1 MLSQLAEVRKI
12 HSLGDNPMQRVTH
25 VASASTPFQAVIA
38 VLILISITLPGVTRV
53 AGRAKQDPPANAENV
68 KVIPDGTEFTV
79 ITTEE
84 ISSKTASEG
93 DPLMFKVLEDVKV
106 DGQVVIAK
114 DTLVK
119 GVVANAK
126 KAGMMGRGGSLGIR
140 VESTTTIDNQ
150 RLKLRSSKGKEGDDK
165 TGTTVALVV
174 LFGPLGFLKHGKN
187 ASIKPGTQ
195 IKVYTDEEKKVAIKP

>member
-1 MLSQLAEVRKI
+1 MRKAIPAAISRSVQIGVVVLAVV
-12 HSLGDNPMQRVTH
+12 SL
-25 VASASTPFQAVIA
+25 
-38 VLILISITLPGVTRV
+38 TLPSVTLLA
-53 AGRAKQDPPANAENV
+53 AGRQQDPPSHPENV
-68 KVIPDGTEFTV
+68 KVLPDGTEFTV
-79 ITTEE
+79 VTTEE

-93 DPLMFKVLEDVKV
+93 DPLTFKVEEDVKI

-126 KAGMMGRGGSLGIR
+126 KAGMMGRGGNLGIR
-140 VESTTTIDNQ
+140 VESTTTVDNQ
-150 RLKLRSSKGKEGDDK
+150 KLKLRSSKGKEGDDK

-187 ASIKPGTQ
+187 AKIKPGTQ
-195 IKVYTDEEKKVAIKP
+195 IKVYTDEEKKVAVKQ

>member
-1 MLSQLAEVRKI
+1 MLLVLVSI
-12 HSLGDNPMQRVTH
+12 VTPGITTL
-25 VASASTPFQAVIA
+25 SAATKV
-38 VLILISITLPGVTRV
+38 
-53 AGRAKQDPPANAENV
+53 QDGHPKPENV

-79 ITTEE
+79 ATTEE
-84 ISSKTASEG
+84 ISSKTATEG
-93 DPLMFKVLEDVKV
+93 DPLNFKVVDDVKI

-140 VESTTTIDNQ
+140 VETTTTVDNQ
-150 RLKLRSSKGKEGDDK
+150 KLKLRSSKAKEGDDK

-187 ASIKPGTQ
+187 ATIKPGTQ
-195 IKVYTDEEKKVAIKP
+195 IKVYSDEEKKVEIKN

>member
-1 MLSQLAEVRKI
+1 
-12 HSLGDNPMQRVTH
+12 MQRISPRAT
-25 VASASTPFQAVIA
+25 SRLFQSVVV
-38 VLILISITLPGVTRV
+38 VLTLISITLPGATLT
-53 AGRAKQDPPANAENV
+53 AGTKRQDPPPKAENV

-79 ITTEE
+79 VTTEE

-93 DPLMFKVLEDVKV
+93 DPLTFKVAEDLAI

-126 KAGMMGRGGSLGIR
+126 KAGMMGKGGSLGIR
-140 VESTTTIDNQ
+140 IESTTTVDNQ

-187 ASIKPGTQ
+187 AKIKSGTQ
-195 IKVYTDEEKKVAIKP
+195 IKVYTDEEKKVAIK

>member
-1 MLSQLAEVRKI
+1 
-12 HSLGDNPMQRVTH
+12 MQKAIPRAT
-25 VASASTPFQAVIA
+25 TKLFQAVVVA
-38 VLILISITLPGVTRV
+38 LTLISITLPSVTRV
-53 AGRAKQDPPANAENV
+53 AGRTKQDPPPTAENV

-79 ITTEE
+79 VTTDE
-84 ISSKTASEG
+84 INSKTASEG
-93 DPLMFKVLEDVKV
+93 DPLTFKVLEDVMIE
-106 DGQVVIAK
+106 GHVVIAK

-126 KAGMMGRGGSLGIR
+126 KAGMMGKGGSLGIR
-140 VESTTTIDNQ
+140 VESTTTVDNQ

-187 ASIKPGTQ
+187 AKIKPGTQ
-195 IKVYTDEEKKVAIKP
+195 IKVYTDEEKKVTIK